1 MNTNIPE
8 WIVPGAR
15 VYAWLPPPSR
25 EKYVRV
31 QWETSI
37 VSVYRGGRSR
47 RDVPSVT
54 LKVPEGK
61 CQNKS
66 YFEHYPVET
75 IGAQTPTTLTIRIF
89 KDDRLQVEQLEL
101 VQSDVL

>member
-1 MNTNIPE
+1 MCRERVMSANIPE

-25 EKYVRV
+25 ENYVRV

-37 VSVYRGGRSR
+37 LSVYRGGRGR
-47 RDVPSVT
+47 RNAPSVT

-66 YFEHYPVET
+66 YFQHYPE
-75 IGAQTPTTLTIRIF
+75 IGRAH
-89 KDDRLQVEQLEL
+89 V
-101 VQSDVL
+101 